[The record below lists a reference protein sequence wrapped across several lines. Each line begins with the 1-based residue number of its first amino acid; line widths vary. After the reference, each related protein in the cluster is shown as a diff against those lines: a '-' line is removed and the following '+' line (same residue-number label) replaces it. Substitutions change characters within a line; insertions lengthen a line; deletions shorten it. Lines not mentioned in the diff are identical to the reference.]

1 VIPRTVGRRASAE
14 VLPQTP
20 SSDKLRN
27 VSEDPANQT
36 IHDCAVRL
44 ARWARGEDLGNRGD
58 ITSEL
63 MAELGSAT
71 LRLVARQPGIF
82 AGREIAA
89 DVLNVFGQGVDVEW
103 TETGQDGASIT
114 ETPASLATVTGPLR
128 SILSAERTLLNF
140 LQRLCGI
147 ASATRHYVD
156 AVAGTAAKIYDTR
169 KTLPGWRVLEKY
181 AVRCGGGHN
190 HRMGLHD
197 AILVKDNHL
206 AGIPP
211 DRIARAVFEMLNV
224 AESRTIR
231 PAFVEVEADTPAQV
245 EQLLT
250 VVGIDVILLD
260 NFAVEDI
267 RAVVALRDELNL
279 RGKVQLEVSGGVTLD
294 TVRAI
299 AETGV
304 ERISVGAITH
314 SAPALD
320 LALERV

>member
-1 VIPRTVGRRASAE
+1 
-14 VLPQTP
+14 
-20 SSDKLRN
+20 
-27 VSEDPANQT
+27 VSENITNQAL
-36 IHDCAVRL
+36 HDCAVRL
-44 ARWARGEDLGNRGD
+44 AQWARDEDLGDRGD

-63 MAELGSAT
+63 IAESGPAT
-71 LRLVARQPGIF
+71 FRLVARQPGVF
-82 AGREIAA
+82 AGRAIAG
-89 DVLNVFGQGVDVEW
+89 DVLNVFGEGIDVEW
-103 TETGQDGASIT
+103 TETGHDGAAIT
-114 ETPASLATVTGPLR
+114 ETPAPLATLTGPQR
-128 SILSAERTLLNF
+128 TILSAERTLLNF
-140 LQRLCGI
+140 LQRLCGV
-147 ASATRHYVD
+147 ATATRRYVE

-169 KTLPGWRVLEKY
+169 KTTPGWRVLEKY
-181 AVRCGGGHN
+181 AVRCGGGLN
-190 HRMGLHD
+190 HRMGLYD
-197 AILVKDNHL
+197 AILLKDNHL

-224 AESRTIR
+224 AESRTPR

-267 RAVVALRDELNL
+267 RTVVALRDERNL

-320 LALERV
+320 LTLERV